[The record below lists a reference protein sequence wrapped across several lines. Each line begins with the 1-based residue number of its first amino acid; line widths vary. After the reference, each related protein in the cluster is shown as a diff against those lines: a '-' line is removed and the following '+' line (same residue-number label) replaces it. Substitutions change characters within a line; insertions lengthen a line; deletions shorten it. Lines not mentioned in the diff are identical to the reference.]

1 MRIPHFDLGGTGA
14 PLHFLHANGY
24 PPDCYKPLF
33 EHLQPHFHIFGM
45 HLRALWPNSKPE
57 ELVDWSPFS
66 KDLLQC
72 LDEQKAGTV
81 LGVGHSIGGIVTL
94 RTALN
99 EPSRFRGLVLID
111 PVLFPPR
118 RIIFWNIVRALA
130 IGYKVHPLIVNTLKR
145 RRHFD
150 DLEQVFRAYRRRQV
164 FQNFS
169 DENLRAYIKGIV
181 RPREG
186 GDWELS
192 FSPEWEARIYYTGI
206 WKDMDLWWKIKL
218 LSVPMLIIRG
228 AESDTFWAQT
238 ADRVRRA
245 NPMVRI
251 ETIVKAGHLVPL
263 ECPQEAANLI
273 LSFSKEIE

>member
-1 MRIPHFDLGGTGA
+1 MPIPCFDHGGSSA

-24 PPDCYKPLF
+24 PPNCYQPLF
-33 EHLQPHFHIFGM
+33 ELLQPHFHVFGM
-45 HLRALWPNSKPE
+45 HLRPLWPDSKPE
-57 ELVDWSPFS
+57 EISDWRPLSD
-66 KDLLQC
+66 DLLGF
-72 LDEQKAGTV
+72 LDEQKIGPV
-81 LGVGHSIGGIVTL
+81 LSVGHSIGGIVTL
-94 RTALN
+94 RAALN
-99 EPSRFRGLVLID
+99 EPGRFRGLVLID

-118 RIIFWNIVRALA
+118 RIIFWNLVRTLG

-150 DLEQVFRAYRRRQV
+150 DLDQVFRAYRRRQV

-169 DENLRAYIKGIV
+169 DGNLRAYIKGIV

-186 GDWELS
+186 GGWELS

-206 WKDMDLWWKIKL
+206 WKDMDLWRKIKL

-238 ADRVRRA
+238 AARVRRA
-245 NPMVRI
+245 NPGVRI
-251 ETIVKAGHLVPL
+251 ETIAKAGHLVPL
-263 ECPQEAANLI
+263 ERPQEVANLI
-273 LSFSKEIE
+273 LTFNKSL